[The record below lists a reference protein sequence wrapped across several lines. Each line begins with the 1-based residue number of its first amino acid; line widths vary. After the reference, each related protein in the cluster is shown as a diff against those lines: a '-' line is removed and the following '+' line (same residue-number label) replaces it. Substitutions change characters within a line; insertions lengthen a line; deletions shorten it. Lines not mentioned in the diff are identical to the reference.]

1 MTIEIPKEKWPGAV
15 REVTLGAVDGGG
27 TRTSTV
33 TVGGQ
38 GSLPFLH
45 FEAGMPNRPAVAVE
59 VVDMR
64 PEDWSPE
71 LKDAWG
77 DLLGDPAAWAAK
89 AVELGADLIALKL
102 RSCHPD
108 QGDCGPEAAVAVVKG
123 VLAAVGVPLIVYG
136 PGTADKD
143 NEVLVAVAE
152 ATKGERIAL
161 ANCDEKN
168 YRTIVAAALGNGH
181 LVIAQTPID
190 VNLAKQLNILISD
203 MGLPLDRV
211 LVDPTTG
218 ALGYGLEYTYSVMER
233 LRLAA
238 LMGDA
243 MTQQPMIC
251 TVGEEAW
258 RQKESRAPT
267 GVPDDWGDFGV
278 RSVLWETTTAATLTQ
293 AGADIVVLRH
303 PRSVAAVKRAIA
315 GLMDQAVEAGTV
327 TAVSAS

>member
-1 MTIEIPKEKWPGAV
+1 MTAVEIPVEKWSGAV
-15 REVTLGAVDGGG
+15 REVALGSSYGGG

-33 TVGGQ
+33 TVGGETA
-38 GSLPFLH
+38 LPFLG
-45 FEAGMPNRPAVAVE
+45 FEGTMPNRPALAVE
-59 VVDMR
+59 IVDR
-64 PEDWSPE
+64 EPADWSPE
-71 LKDAWG
+71 LIKAWG
-77 DLLGDPAAWAAK
+77 DDLKDPARWAAR
-89 AVELGADLIALKL
+89 AVEEGADLIALKL

-108 QGDCGPEAAVAVVKG
+108 FGDRSASDARATVDR

-136 PGTADKD
+136 PGTAGKD

-152 ATKGERIAL
+152 ATKGEQLAL
-161 ANCDEKN
+161 GLCEEKN

-203 MGLPLDRV
+203 MGLPLERV
-211 LVDPTTG
+211 LMDPNTG

-251 TVGEEAW
+251 TAGEEAW
-258 RQKESRAPT
+258 RQKEGRAATDVPEAWGELAER
-267 GVPDDWGDFGV
+267 GVA
-278 RSVLWETTTAATLTQ
+278 WEVTTAMTLLE
-293 AGADIVVLRH
+293 AGADILVLRH
-303 PRSVAAVKRAIA
+303 PGSVGVLRGALDDLTK
-315 GLMDQAVEAGTV
+315 GT
-327 TAVSAS
+327 

>member
-1 MTIEIPKEKWPGAV
+1 MTAVKIPVEKWPGAV
-15 REVTLGAVDGGG
+15 REVTLGSSYGAG

-33 TVGGQ
+33 TVGGETA
-38 GSLPFLH
+38 LPFLG
-45 FEAGMPNRPAVAVE
+45 FEGALPHRPALAVE
-59 VVDMR
+59 VVDME
-64 PEDWSPE
+64 PGDWSPE
-71 LKDAWG
+71 LVAAWG
-77 DLLGDPAAWAAK
+77 KDLSDPARWAAR
-89 AVELGADLIALKL
+89 AVEEGADLIALKL

-108 QGDCGPEAAVAVVKG
+108 FGDRSATDVCRTVDR

-152 ATKGERIAL
+152 ATKGEQLAL
-161 ANCDEKN
+161 GLCEEKN

-203 MGLPLDRV
+203 MRLPLERV
-211 LVDPTTG
+211 LMDPTTG

-243 MTQQPMIC
+243 MTQLPMIC

-258 RQKESRAPT
+258 RQKEGRAAADVPEAWGELAER
-267 GVPDDWGDFGV
+267 GV
-278 RSVLWETTTAATLTQ
+278 SWEVTTAMTLLD
-293 AGADIVVLRH
+293 AGADILVLRH
-303 PRSVAAVKRAIA
+303 PSS
-315 GLMDQAVEAGTV
+315 
-327 TAVSAS
+327 VSALREALDDLTKGA